1 MGVPAA
7 VSAGDSSEILGVLIM
22 EKTKILCVADGG
34 ITVQMME
41 ELRAL
46 EKFGAEITIVEDKD
60 MYAMGPITDR
70 MTLIEHKGIDAA
82 PTCEALLENCADK
95 DILVV
100 HVASINKEVIE
111 KAKHLK
117 VAAVLRGGYENA
129 DVPLLT
135 EKGVKLINAPWRSA
149 NAVADFTVGMMIAE
163 NKNIARSHHL
173 LMEGKW
179 CKKYDNQSYIHDM
192 RKMTVGIIGYG
203 YIGQRVRMRLQGFE
217 CKVLVHDPYADPKQ
231 FADHNVEF
239 VALDELLRQSD
250 VVTLHL
256 RLSEKTEHFIG
267 KDELSKMKSTAYL
280 INTARAGLVDTAA
293 LADALRD
300 HMIGGAAI
308 DVYDVE
314 PLPADHPYLRLSNIT
329 LTSHLAGTSC
339 DTMMTSV
346 EIGLEDL
353 KRYLT
358 GEEMVNIRN

>member
-1 MGVPAA
+1 
-7 VSAGDSSEILGVLIM
+7 M

-250 VVTLHL
+250 MVTLHL

-358 GEEMVNIRN
+358 GEEMINIRN